1 MENNTYT
8 HIPLWISA
16 FACLESKCNPSHVQ
30 QMLNYTYRQKI
41 VSNKMIILVRALQI
55 IRASTCVSVDSP

>member
-16 FACLESKCNPSHVQ
+16 FACLERQVQ
-30 QMLNYTYRQKI
+30 SL
-41 VSNKMIILVRALQI
+41 
-55 IRASTCVSVDSP
+55 TCTADA